1 MLDPIL
7 SAKEKLDDPL
17 LLEWALRYYNNLPEN
32 KLEEKTRIESTWFHD
47 LFIAQLIERNETET
61 LSRLFNALP
70 AQHFSSFT
78 NLIIKRWSEWPA
90 SLANT
95 AIQILAVNAPQAFL
109 SLLDDYL
116 KKVEQGA
123 SLDFERILNINV
135 LAEIG
140 INASYQPLLNRL
152 GQKILELP
160 EENFGRVFFL
170 PSLLRVSNG
179 LSFDMLE
186 SVLVAALRSS
196 NGSHRKADV
205 LRSLFQGLF
214 GQEEYLAQV
223 FDRGKKESE
232 QRLEPLA
239 HLFREET
246 SLTQLDQWLDSPP
259 ASFEVIPLLEEL
271 SSQSECC
278 KKILKLLKDSTEVN
292 QLLSDDIRSQLGVAA
307 CIQSFARKTFD
318 NSKLDLNETIN
329 LLSADFFK
337 PYWYPAL
344 SAYLRAFD
352 RNDITTALTSRLPSV
367 RHTYGGVQLA
377 EVMGDLTWPDFVPC
391 LIDSIAEDQGDYL
404 CEASQTALKKIGKPA
419 QTALVEHWNN
429 LDSSQHIYGLTVIT
443 DIGGKA
449 AADFACEHFDA
460 LMDNNVESC
469 CELALTAPDQRLLDR
484 LRPELRRQQP
494 LIDRACYILA
504 RLLDQDD
511 DEIQAA
517 KNRALADLTRK
528 AKIRESLE
536 SGDFSNDSLYLELRC
551 PSCNDVNQYAVKGVI
566 VAKDQDE
573 NIPHLINDEFP
584 CASCGQYVE
593 FELTSSAL
601 MALTAEMLMMKAA
614 HEKGDQ
620 PNACITTMSCKVD
633 GQTLPAAAALEKLRK
648 QVANSPDDARAW
660 FQLGNILT
668 YINRPKAG
676 IKALSQAA
684 QLIPAAIDV
693 KFALAQA
700 HVLNDANEEAF
711 QVLSDA
717 LNHVADWQ
725 FLAQHSNFGQ
735 DFAKFYNHLR
745 RSLSRNDLPALHPS
759 SLKTPQKTGRNDPC
773 PCGSGKKF
781 KKCCGR

>member
-1 MLDPIL
+1 MLDPII
-7 SAKEKLDDPL
+7 SSKEKLDDPL
-17 LLEWALRYYNNLPEN
+17 MLEWALRYYNDLPEN
-32 KLEEKTRIESTWFHD
+32 RLEEKARIESTWFHD
-47 LFIAQLIERNETET
+47 LFIAQLIERNELET

-70 AQHFSSFT
+70 AKHFSSLT
-78 NLIIKRWSEWPA
+78 NLIIKYWPEWPA

-95 AIQILAVNAPQAFL
+95 AIQILAVNAPQALL

-116 KKVEQGA
+116 KKVEQGV
-123 SLDFERILNINV
+123 SLDCERLLNIYV
-135 LAEIG
+135 LAENE

-152 GQKILELP
+152 GQKILALP
-160 EENFGRVFFL
+160 KEHLGKIFFL
-170 PSLLRVSNG
+170 PSLLCLSKG
-179 LSFDMLE
+179 LSFDILK
-186 SVLVAALRSS
+186 SVLVAALRSC
-196 NGSHRKADV
+196 NDRHRKADV

-214 GQEEYLAQV
+214 GQEEHLELV
-223 FDRGKKESE
+223 FDRSKKESV

-239 HLFREET
+239 HLFYEET
-246 SLTQLDQWLDSPP
+246 PLTRLDQWLDSPP
-259 ASFEVIPLLEEL
+259 AFFEVLPLLEER
-271 SSQSECC
+271 SSQSDCC
-278 KKILKLLKDSTEVN
+278 KKILKLLKNSIEVN
-292 QLLSDDIRSQLGVAA
+292 QLLSDDIQSQLGVAT

-318 NSKLDLNETIN
+318 NLKLDLNEMID

-344 SAYLRAFD
+344 SASLRAFD
-352 RNDITTALTSRLPSV
+352 RNDIATALFARLPSV

-377 EVMGDLTWPDFVPC
+377 EVMGDLAWPEFVPC

-404 CEASQTALKKIGKPA
+404 CEATQTALKKIGKPA
-419 QTALVEHWNN
+419 QAALIEHWNN

-449 AADFACEHFDA
+449 AADFACEHFDV
-460 LMDNNVESC
+460 LMDDNVESC

-528 AKIRESLE
+528 TKIRASLE
-536 SGDFSNDSLYLELRC
+536 SGDFSSDSLYLELRC

-566 VAKDQDE
+566 VAKEQDE
-573 NIPHLINDEFP
+573 NIPNLINDEFP

-614 HEKGDQ
+614 HEKEDQ
-620 PNACITTMSCKVD
+620 PNACITTMNCKVD
-633 GQTLPAAAALEKLRK
+633 GQTLPAATALEKLRK

-693 KFALAQA
+693 KLVLAQA
-700 HVLNDANEEAF
+700 HALNNDNEEAF
-711 QVLSDA
+711 QVLSEA
-717 LNHVADWQ
+717 LNYVADWQ
-725 FLAQHSNFGQ
+725 FLAPHSNFGQ

-745 RSLSRNDLPALHPS
+745 RSLNRNDLPALHPS

>member
-1 MLDPIL
+1 MLDPII

-17 LLEWALRYYNNLPEN
+17 MLEWALRYYNDLPEN
-32 KLEEKTRIESTWFHD
+32 RLEEKARIESTWFHD

-70 AQHFSSFT
+70 AQHFSSLT
-78 NLIIKRWSEWPA
+78 NLIIKRWPECPA

-95 AIQILAVNAPQAFL
+95 AIQILAVNAPQALL

-116 KKVEQGA
+116 KKVEQEA
-123 SLDFERILNINV
+123 SLDFERILNIYV
-135 LAEIG
+135 LAEIE
-140 INASYQPLLNRL
+140 INASYQPFLNRL
-152 GQKILELP
+152 GQKILALP
-160 EENFGRVFFL
+160 EDHFGKIFFL
-170 PSLLRVSNG
+170 PSLLRLSNG
-179 LSFDMLE
+179 LSYDMLK

-196 NGSHRKADV
+196 NDSHQKADI

-214 GQEEYLAQV
+214 GQTEYLELV
-223 FDRGKKESE
+223 FDRSKKESE

-246 SLTQLDQWLDSPP
+246 PLTQLDQWLDSPP
-259 ASFEVIPLLEEL
+259 AFFEVLPLLEEL
-271 SSQSECC
+271 SSQSDCC
-278 KKILKLLKDSTEVN
+278 KKILKLLKDSAEVN
-292 QLLSDDIRSQLGVAA
+292 QLLSDDIQSQLGVAA

-318 NSKLDLNETIN
+318 NSKLDLNETVD

-352 RNDITTALTSRLPSV
+352 RDDITTVLISHLPSV

-377 EVMGDLTWPDFVPC
+377 EVMGDLAWPEFVPC
-391 LIDSIAEDQGDYL
+391 LIDSFAEDQGDYL

-494 LIDRACYILA
+494 LIDRACCILA

-528 AKIRESLE
+528 AKIRASLE
-536 SGDFSNDSLYLELRC
+536 SGDFSSDSLYLELRC

-573 NIPHLINDEFP
+573 NIPNLINDEFP

-633 GQTLPAAAALEKLRK
+633 GQTLPAATALEKLRK

-693 KFALAQA
+693 KLVLAQA

-711 QVLSDA
+711 QILSEA
-717 LNHVADWQ
+717 LNHVANWQ

>member
-17 LLEWALRYYNNLPEN
+17 MLEWALRYYNNLPEN
-32 KLEEKTRIESTWFHD
+32 ILEEKTRIESTWFHD

-70 AQHFSSFT
+70 AQHFSSLT

-196 NGSHRKADV
+196 NGSHRKAGV

-214 GQEEYLAQV
+214 GQEEYLALV

-292 QLLSDDIRSQLGVAA
+292 QLLSDDIQSQLGVAA

-318 NSKLDLNETIN
+318 NSKLDLNETVN

-377 EVMGDLTWPDFVPC
+377 EVMGDLTWSDFVPC

-648 QVANSPDDARAW
+648 QVANSPDNARAW